1 MDGKAVPEEEI
12 DLLLDLVG
20 PEVGGP
26 DRDTASVQSFESRIR
41 WIRLMKKLLFN
52 LFSDGGGGGVAQ
64 PRAPW
69 GRPRPGLGCRG

>member
-1 MDGKAVPEEEI
+1 MDGKVVPEEEI

-20 PEVGGP
+20 PEVRP
-26 DRDTASVQSFESRIR
+26 DRDTASFQSFEIWIR

-64 PRAPW
+64 PRASW
-69 GRPRPGLGCRG
+69 G